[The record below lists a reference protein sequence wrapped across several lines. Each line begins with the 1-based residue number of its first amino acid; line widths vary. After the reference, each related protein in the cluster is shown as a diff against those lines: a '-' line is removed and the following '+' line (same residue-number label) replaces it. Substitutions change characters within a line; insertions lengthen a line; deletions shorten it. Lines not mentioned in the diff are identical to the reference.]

1 VVFHEVSRA
10 ERPSQQTTKD
20 DGLSHLLPEMD
31 KLKRRIVNPP
41 ARWVASQRICVLDAC
56 CPAVF
61 RIPHFRI
68 PWDSM
73 RSQCLL
79 ALLVCL
85 AAWPQTPPADLEAVV
100 TTDRGVFRFEFEA
113 AQAPKHVANFIK
125 LAREGYY
132 DGGAFHRVVAYG
144 IIQGGDPLLKDPKT
158 PRNLWGTG
166 GLNSLASEFS
176 GLKHERGVVS
186 TVRIPN
192 KPNSDGSQFFVCV
205 SPQPPLDG
213 QFSAFGRVNEGMD
226 VVERISQSPVDKDGL
241 TEKPVRILKVTIEKK
256 KVEPFLDATPDEMRK
271 TVTLKTTLGT
281 IKIKMEP
288 DWAPNHVR
296 NFLKL
301 TATGWYNG
309 TGFHRIV
316 KDFVVQGGMADSRGI
331 GASPGAGDSP
341 AIANSPPGGAHHP
354 ADRWVRPL
362 KGEFRAD
369 VKHTRGIV
377 SMARTEDPD
386 SATTSFFLMLGAAP
400 HLDGQYS
407 AFGRIVEGME
417 VLEAFE
423 KEPLD
428 GESPK
433 RRLEIIEAKIE

>member
-1 VVFHEVSRA
+1 MKSMSSR
-10 ERPSQQTTKD
+10 
-20 DGLSHLLPEMD
+20 
-31 KLKRRIVNPP
+31 
-41 ARWVASQRICVLDAC
+41 
-56 CPAVF
+56 
-61 RIPHFRI
+61 
-68 PWDSM
+68 
-73 RSQCLL
+73 CLL
-79 ALLVCL
+79 ALLISL
-85 AAWPQTPPADLEAVV
+85 AAWPQTPTASELEAVV
-100 TTDRGVFRFEFEA
+100 TTDLGVFRFEFDA
-113 AQAPKHVANFIK
+113 RAPKHVAQFLK

-132 DGGAFHRVVAYG
+132 DGSAFHRVVAYG

-166 GLNSLASEFS
+166 GLNLLASEFS
-176 GLKHERGVVS
+176 DLKHERGVVS

-226 VVERISQSPVDKDGL
+226 VVERISQSPVDKEGL

-256 KVEPFLDATPDEMRK
+256 KLEPFLDATPDQMRK
-271 TVTLKTTLGT
+271 TVVLKTTLGT

-309 TGFHRIV
+309 TAFHRIV
-316 KDFVVQGGMADSRGI
+316 KDFVVQGGMADSRAN
-331 GASPGAGDSP
+331 GAP
-341 AIANSPPGGAHHP
+341 HP

-362 KGEFRAD
+362 KGEFRQD

-377 SMARTEDPD
+377 SMARTDDPD
-386 SATTSFFLMLGAAP
+386 SATTSFFLMLGDAP
-400 HLDGQYS
+400 HLDGKYS

-423 KEPLD
+423 KEPVE
-428 GESPK
+428 GETPK
-433 RRLEIIEAKIE
+433 RRLEIVEATIE